1 VSFEFTYPKC
11 FILISIIPYVIYH
24 FTNCAKIKDERD
36 EYISLQAFKIV
47 QRVTIAALLIMAI
60 VNFFFKNLDAQI
72 VLTVTIIASL
82 YSEMIARWALRCK
95 Y

>member
-1 VSFEFTYPKC
+1 MDFEFSYPKC
-11 FILISIIPYVIYH
+11 FILLSIIPYIIYH

-47 QRVTIAALLIMAI
+47 QRVTIVALLSMAAL
-60 VNFFFKNLDAQI
+60 NFFYKGLDAQL
-72 VLTVTIIASL
+72 VLTVTIVASL

>member
-1 VSFEFTYPKC
+1 MSFEFSYPKC
-11 FILISIIPYVIYH
+11 FILLSIIPYVIYH

-47 QRVTIAALLIMAI
+47 QRVTIVALLVMAGL
-60 VNFFFKNLDAQI
+60 NFFYKELDAQV
-72 VLTVTIIASL
+72 VLTITIIASL

>member
-1 VSFEFTYPKC
+1 MSFEFSYPKC
-11 FILISIIPYVIYH
+11 FILLSIIPYIIYH

-47 QRVTIAALLIMAI
+47 QRVTIVALLILAGL
-60 VNFFFKNLDAQI
+60 NFFYKGLDAQI

>member
-1 VSFEFTYPKC
+1 VSFEFSYPKC
-11 FILISIIPYVIYH
+11 FILLSIIPYIVYH

-47 QRVTIAALLIMAI
+47 QRVTIIALLIMAAL
-60 VNFFFKNLDAQI
+60 NFFYKGLDAQL
-72 VLTVTIIASL
+72 VLTVTIVASL